1 MDAPADHP
9 WFLRKHEDGTIF
21 GPLSFSQLA
30 EWASSAQVAPN
41 DSLSVDQTNWIKAPM
56 LPELE
61 MDWIV
66 EVTGERYYGPTTLGA
81 VNEFIG
87 LEEINEDSF
96 LINACDG
103 TRQQIRG
110 MLARLQA
117 EAVKRETGE
126 QDAVATAIDAG
137 PAATMIAAGMQDRI
151 RELEES
157 LGEQRRALMDAEE
170 RYRDL
175 EAKYLEVLGSRSTL

>member
-1 MDAPADHP
+1 
-9 WFLRKHEDGTIF
+9 
-21 GPLSFSQLA
+21 
-30 EWASSAQVAPN
+30 
-41 DSLSVDQTNWIKAPM
+41 
-56 LPELE
+56 
-61 MDWIV
+61 
-66 EVTGERYYGPTTLGA
+66 
-81 VNEFIG
+81 
-87 LEEINEDSF
+87 
-96 LINACDG
+96 
-103 TRQQIRG
+103 

-117 EAVKRETGE
+117 EAVERETGE
-126 QDAVATAIDAG
+126 QDAVAMAIDAG